1 MKILIICDS
10 FFPKRN
16 APSNR
21 FLSFISYW
29 SKDNKIYL
37 ITKDTKKSDLNQ
49 IQHLINI
56 DNIKLFSSSF
66 FFTKQRILFKVT
78 NLLIFFIFSLWSIFK
93 LKKNKIDTIISTS
106 PPLITFIIGY
116 VAKLTFNCKFIL
128 ETRDIWSDSLK
139 DLGIIKN
146 SFLIFLIKSYE
157 NFFYKR
163 STSLVSVSNNIKN
176 KLNFHKDHYVI
187 TNFTPI
193 DFVKYHYSKD
203 TFKNKYYN
211 KSNINILYLGTLGL
225 SHEFDNFISTL
236 NKFDCFNLNIV
247 GEGLSKDKII
257 NKIELGIY
265 KNTNINNYTTNFNE
279 IINYYMKADF
289 CLIILKNINIFKTVI
304 PSKLFEYSFFK
315 KPILYFGPKN
325 EASELI
331 NRYKLGFCAYDSGQ
345 LKSILY
351 SIKTNFDDSNLRLN
365 FDKFNND
372 YSTKKISLKYLND
385 VIY

>member
-37 ITKDTKKSDLNQ
+37 ITKNTKKSDLYKINY
-49 IQHLINI
+49 LINI
-56 DNIKLFSSSF
+56 DNIELFSSRF
-66 FFTKQRILFKVT
+66 FFTKERIFFKFL
-78 NLLIFFIFSLWSIFK
+78 NLLIFFIFSLWSITK

-116 VAKLTFNCKFIL
+116 FAKLMFNCKLIL

-146 SFLIFLIKSYE
+146 YFLIYLIKSYE

-163 STSLVSVSNNIKN
+163 ATRLVSVSNNIKN
-176 KLNFHKDHYVI
+176 KLNFSKDHHVI

-193 DFVKYHYSKD
+193 DFIRYNYSKNIS
-203 TFKNKYYN
+203 KNKHFD

-225 SHEFDNFISTL
+225 SHKFDNFIDTL
-236 NKFDCFNLNIV
+236 SNFECFNLNIV
-247 GEGLSKDKII
+247 GDGLSKNKIV
-257 NKIELGIY
+257 NKIETGIY
-265 KNTNINNYTTNFNE
+265 KNTILNNYTTNFNE
-279 IINYYMKADF
+279 IINHYLKADF
-289 CLIILKNINIFKTVI
+289 CLIILKNIDIFKTVI

-315 KPILYFGPKN
+315 KPILYFGPQN
-325 EASELI
+325 EASDLI
-331 NRYKLGFCAYDSGQ
+331 NKYKLGFCAHETKQ
-345 LKSILY
+345 LKDILY
-351 SIKTNFDDSNLRLN
+351 NIKSNFNDINLSSN
-365 FDKFNND
+365 FEKFNND
-372 YSTKKISLKYLND
+372 FSPKNKSLKYLND
-385 VIY
+385 IIY

>member
-37 ITKDTKKSDLNQ
+37 ITKDTKKKDLDK
-49 IQHLINI
+49 IRHLINI

-66 FFTKQRILFKVT
+66 FFKKQRIFFKFL
-78 NLLIFFIFSLWSIFK
+78 NLLIFFLFSLWSIFK

-116 VAKLTFNCKFIL
+116 SAKLFFNSKFIL

-146 SFLIFLIKSYE
+146 SFLIYLIKCYE

-163 STSLVSVSNNIKN
+163 ATTLVSVSYNIKN
-176 KLNFHKDHYVI
+176 RIKFEKDHHVI

-193 DFVKYHYSKD
+193 DFIKYNYSKNI
-203 TFKNKYYN
+203 FNNKYYD

-225 SHEFDNFISTL
+225 SHEFDSFINTL
-236 NKFDCFNLNIV
+236 NNYDCFNLNIV
-247 GEGLSKDKII
+247 GEGLSKEKII
-257 NKIELGIY
+257 NKIEAGIY
-265 KNTNINNYTTNFNE
+265 KNTTINDYTTNFNE
-279 IINYYMKADF
+279 IINYYLKTDF
-289 CLIILKNINIFKTVI
+289 CLIILKDLNIFKTVI

-331 NRYKLGFCAYDSGQ
+331 NKYKLGICAHDSIQ
-345 LKSILY
+345 LKNILY
-351 SIKTNFDDSNLRLN
+351 SVKTNFDDSNLSLN

-372 YSTKKISLKYLND
+372 FSTKKISLKYLND